1 MATKKKTG
9 KGSGSDKTEE
19 ESRES
24 ETSEEREEAEAASEE
39 MKDERDLSID
49 DKVARINE
57 IYDINVLHISLKV
70 GLYVIRNVFS
80 NDLEAA
86 SSKNPK
92 KNLSFKAIAEH
103 KDLDPDLK
111 GPTLRRWV
119 AAAAARQQ
127 LEGAGIT
134 TVLLTYSHLREL
146 SKISDA
152 QAREKVARDIINKE
166 MTAREAQKAV
176 QEAISEGKHA
186 EEPSDEEELCGLAR
200 EIMKKLD
207 DPVSLSEEADYADIL
222 LDGDQVRQEFNFREQ
237 TKIYDKAEKI
247 KNSKLKE
254 RTQLEERLE
263 AVGKSVDFLEDVMKT
278 FDGKEADTETA
289 A

>member
-1 MATKKKTG
+1 MW
-9 KGSGSDKTEE
+9 
-19 ESRES
+19 
-24 ETSEEREEAEAASEE
+24 
-39 MKDERDLSID
+39 
-49 DKVARINE
+49 
-57 IYDINVLHISLKV
+57 HP
-70 GLYVIRNVFS
+70 VIRLQNGLHGPQGSRSIRRPSPVPCRDTRQGVPPFT
-80 NDLEAA
+80 
-86 SSKNPK
+86 KNCSRSPWSQLIPTGGPPPGAVPPTIK
-92 KNLSFKAIAEH
+92 KHSLILIYK
-103 KDLDPDLK
+103 
-111 GPTLRRWV
+111 
-119 AAAAARQQ
+119 
-127 LEGAGIT
+127 GAGIT
-134 TVLLTYSHLREL
+134 TLLLTYSHLREL
-146 SKISDA
+146 SKISDVK
-152 QAREKVARDIINKE
+152 AREKVARDIINKE

-263 AVGKSVDFLEDVMKT
+263 TVQKSVDFLEDVMKI